1 MWSQKGGRKESCVWS
16 NIKSG
21 GSPFTA
27 WIGQQTE
34 TQLTERWGA
43 LEMAKMEVTREDFSY
58 CKSQWKIIHSFW
70 FQTKYTF
77 HPAPHCVQIKLS
89 QTHRAAG
96 RILRG
101 REEEVGMG
109 ILTGG
114 QPGSMF
120 LWQILAWESQGLQP
134 TNASIPWTGQEPPR
148 GASSFCPKALTKGS
162 PAE

>member
-1 MWSQKGGRKESCVWS
+1 
-16 NIKSG
+16 
-21 GSPFTA
+21 
-27 WIGQQTE
+27 
-34 TQLTERWGA
+34 
-43 LEMAKMEVTREDFSY
+43 MAKMEVTREDFSY

-120 LWQILAWESQGLQP
+120 L
-134 TNASIPWTGQEPPR
+134 
-148 GASSFCPKALTKGS
+148 
-162 PAE
+162 